1 MTNKSR
7 RNFLNTSLKT
17 LATASALAVGHQA
30 RNAEAATPP
39 KTGTQ
44 PPFRLIFEAEWN
56 DMPCSDFPLTRERW
70 VEECIHPLLGTQV
83 DTLLYNLCSSDG
95 YVCEL
100 KNGELLMDDF
110 DQLGDAWV
118 WRYRENTKRLIEAD
132 ANPPK
137 LAVEYGHRMG
147 LKVIPIVRMND
158 PHDQFYKY
166 EVSRFKKQNPH
177 LLLGHG
183 NYPINWETGFKGLPQ
198 ELKKGMDSFT
208 WGMFDFAHREVRE
221 HKLAIIEEFITRW
234 DNDGI
239 SLDFD
244 RDPRYFK
251 EYGKAEN
258 AALMTDLIREI
269 KAILDRTGQ
278 QRGRQLYFHVRVIP
292 KIEACYERGL
302 DVATWVKEGLV
313 DAITPGAGYMTV
325 SLNLKPWLEL
335 IEGRN
340 CWIYPSSN
348 HWRTTEETRAWA
360 MLMYRRGAHG
370 VNLFNY
376 GHLLHGHDAKT
387 PPQSERQNTVWFSEA
402 HPDYYRVLHEI
413 GDTQSF
419 EFKNKRYVLESVSH
433 EAGLEGNSGKTSRDY
448 RAIGDIVLP
457 VQLGLGR
464 HRVEFGFADDLRKA
478 QQSGISPQ
486 STLRL
491 KLVNYTQPDAFD
503 VSINGAVL
511 SEKTR
516 RTRAVFIMNNDTWVT
531 YPIPGELLR
540 LGENAVE
547 IDVQKLNPQMSE
559 RPVLKNIEIL
569 VEYDKGLPELG
580 I

>member
-1 MTNKSR
+1 MANKSR

-17 LATASALAVGHQA
+17 VATASALAVGHQA
-30 RNAEAATPP
+30 RNTEAATPP

-137 LAVEYGHRMG
+137 LAVEYGHRAG

-166 EVSRFKKQNPH
+166 EVSRFKKRNPH
-177 LLLGHG
+177 LLLGYG
-183 NYPINWETGFKGLPQ
+183 KYPINWETGFKGLPP

-208 WGMFDFAHREVRE
+208 WGMFDFGHQEVRE

-269 KAILDRTGQ
+269 KAILDRTGE

-313 DAITPGAGYMTV
+313 DAITPGAGYLTV

-335 IEGRN
+335 IDGRN

-360 MLMYRRGAHG
+360 MLMYQRGAHG

-376 GHLLHGHDAKT
+376 GHLLHGHDAQT

-402 HPDYYRVLHEI
+402 HPDYYRVLDEI
-413 GDTQSF
+413 GNTRSF

-433 EAGLEGNSGKTSRDY
+433 QAGLEGNKGKVNRDY

-464 HRVEFGFADDLRKA
+464 RRVGFGFADDLRKA
-478 QQSGISPQ
+478 QQNGISPQ
-486 STLRL
+486 VTLRL

-516 RTRAVFIMNNDTWVT
+516 RTRAVFVMNNETWVT
-531 YPIPGELLR
+531 YPIPGELLH
-540 LGENAVE
+540 LGDNAVE
-547 IDVQKLNPQMSE
+547 IDVRKLNPQMSE
-559 RPVLKNIEIL
+559 RPVLKNLEIL
-569 VEYDKGLPELG
+569 VEYDKGLPESW